1 MKKTIYFYLI
11 FSLFYFESYSQQKFE
26 KEIRVKAYQIPNK
39 ALQFIQNI
47 DFDTKVKWYK
57 EISNDG
63 ITYEA
68 KSYYLKNLF
77 SLEFSESGDLIDIEK
92 KVKFRELPVITK
104 NKILTSLQTRFNKF
118 KIKKTQ
124 IQYIGNDG
132 VLKELFKI
140 KTSQNFK
147 FQVNYEIIIKGKKV
161 KNYFF
166 YEFLFDNN
174 GIVKRKLKFDIEN
187 QLNMEF

>member
-1 MKKTIYFYLI
+1 MKKTIYFILI
-11 FSLFYFESYSQQKFE
+11 FSFFSFKSLSQQKFE
-26 KEIRVKAYQIPNK
+26 KEIRVKSYQIPNK

-124 IQYIGNDG
+124 IQYIGNDE